1 MSLSK
6 QLRPASFRGVPFE
19 IEAGDIEAGRRVQLH
34 EYPKRD
40 KAYPEDLGRASREIS
55 IQAFVVGTDYVER
68 ANRLLAAAEE
78 AGPGT
83 LVHPWLGSMRVTL
96 TSPARATF
104 TKSLGEA
111 RIQFTFV
118 EAGELSFPT
127 AGSSTQ
133 AQSRLAAQGVED
145 AAASSFAN
153 TFTVTGKADFVSDE
167 ASKELGSSIGS
178 ITSAMGQTGKQV
190 KGYVNMANSTL
201 SRARGLMT
209 NPLGLASVV
218 LDYLRL
224 SDLSGG
230 VQQWSDIARSVV
242 RLLDNVGLRPLGY
255 SSFTT
260 PSRATADANSQAVR
274 ALMRQGL
281 IAQAVGASSFV
292 GSAADSSQTI
302 SYDDQL
308 AVRTDLIAAIDAEA
322 LLPSTSDEVFDALQ
336 TARSRVWE
344 DMTTRSRD
352 SARLTSITPPGAVP
366 ALVIAY
372 DLYEDAGRDG
382 EIVSRN
388 RVPHPGFVP
397 PRPLRVLTR

>member
-19 IEAGDIEAGRRVQLH
+19 VDVGEIEAGRRTELH

-40 KAYPEDLGRASREIS
+40 KSYPEDLGRATREIS
-55 IQAFVVGTDYVER
+55 IQAFVVGEDYVER

-83 LVHPWLGSMRVTL
+83 LVHPWLGSMRVTVI
-96 TSPARATF
+96 SKVRVTF
-104 TKSLGEA
+104 SKSLGQA
-111 RIQFTFV
+111 QIQLAFV
-118 EAGELSFPT
+118 EAGELAFPT

-145 AAASSFAN
+145 AAARTFAN
-153 TFTVTGKADFVSDE
+153 TFTVIGKADFVSEE
-167 ASKELGSSIGS
+167 ASNELGSSIGA
-178 ITSAMGQTGKQV
+178 IAGGMGQAGTQV
-190 KGYVNMANSTL
+190 KGYVNTADATL
-201 SRARGLMT
+201 SKARSLMS
-209 NPLGLASVV
+209 NPLGLAYVV

-230 VQQWSDIARSVV
+230 VQQWTDIARSVV
-242 RLLDNVGLRPLGY
+242 RLLNTAGLRPLGY

-260 PSRATADANSQAVR
+260 PSRYTADANSQAVR

-292 GSAADSSQTI
+292 GSPADSSQTV

-308 AVRTDLIAAIDAEA
+308 AVRTDLIAAIDGEA
-322 LLPSTSDEVFDALQ
+322 LLLSTSDEVFDALQ
-336 TARSRVWE
+336 TARSRVWA

-372 DLYEDAGRDG
+372 DLYEDAARDT
-382 EIVSRN
+382 EIVNRN
-388 RVPHPGFVP
+388 RVTHPGFVP